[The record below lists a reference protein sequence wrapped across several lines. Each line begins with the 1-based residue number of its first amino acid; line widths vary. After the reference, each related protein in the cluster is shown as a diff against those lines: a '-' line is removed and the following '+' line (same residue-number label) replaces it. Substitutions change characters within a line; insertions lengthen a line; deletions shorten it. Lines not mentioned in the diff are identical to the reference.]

1 MGPLVAVTL
10 WPVAAAAQ
18 PAPGPPE
25 VHWTVRNVTRAEAWR
40 FFEPAP
46 GGGDPNYAFIAN
58 RLSAGA
64 DYRHR
69 RFDIGGTVQY
79 VQFGGLPS
87 TATGPGPLGAGA
99 LYYDHARQTDSH
111 QVYLRTLF
119 LRLKDVA
126 PGVSLQVGRFGYTS
140 GAESP
145 SGNATIEAVKRQ
157 RLDSRL
163 IGEFEWSLYQ
173 RTFDGARLDVG
184 RPAWHAT
191 ASWFRPTQ
199 GGFEEQ
205 AGRPLRRVGVAAAT
219 FTIRPSGSFPRTDWQ
234 GFIYRYQD
242 ERPVGARPD
251 NTLAP
256 ASAVDVGITTL
267 GTSLIG
273 AYPAGV
279 GQVDVFGWFAWQRG
293 DWYGERHEA
302 EAVAAEV
309 GYQRTS
315 IRWRPWLRAGW
326 FRSSGD
332 RDAGDGRHGTFFQML
347 PTARRY
353 SLSTTYNLMN
363 LSEVFGQALL
373 RPRSNLNV
381 RVDVHRLRLTSA
393 TDLWYAGSG
402 AAASSG
408 MSFGFAGRRSNGSTD
423 LGVMVEGAV
432 DWTISPRFSVNAYL
446 GRMTGGDVVGRTFAG
461 THLTFGYVETVVS
474 F

>member
-1 MGPLVAVTL
+1 
-10 WPVAAAAQ
+10 VAAAGQA
-18 PAPGPPE
+18 APGPPE
-25 VHWTVRNVTRAEAWR
+25 VRWTVRNVTRAEAWR
-40 FFEPAP
+40 FFEPTP
-46 GGGDPNYAFIAN
+46 RGGDPDYAFIAN

-64 DYRHR
+64 EYRHR
-69 RFDIGGTVQY
+69 RFDVGGTVQY
-79 VQFGGLPS
+79 VQFAGLP
-87 TATGPGPLGAGA
+87 TDAIGPGPLGTGA
-99 LYYDHARQTDSH
+99 LYYDHARRTDSR

-119 LRLKDVA
+119 LRVKDVA
-126 PGVSLQVGRFGYTS
+126 PGASLQVGRFGYTS

-173 RTFDGARLDVG
+173 RTFDGARLDVE

-191 ASWFRPTQ
+191 LSWLRPTQ

-205 AGRPLRRVGVAAAT
+205 AALPLRRVHVAAVT
-219 FTIRPSGSFPRTDWQ
+219 FSLRPSSAFPRTDWQ
-234 GFIYRYQD
+234 GFIYRYDD

-251 NTLAP
+251 NTLTS
-256 ASAVDVGITTL
+256 ASAVNVGITTI

-273 AYPAGV
+273 AYPAGTR
-279 GQVDVFGWFAWQRG
+279 QVDVFGWFAWQRG

-302 EAVAAEV
+302 GAAAAEL
-309 GYQRTS
+309 GHQWTS
-315 IRWRPWLRAGW
+315 VCWRPWLRAGW

-332 RDAGDGRHGTFFQML
+332 RDAADGRHGTFFQML

-373 RPRSNLNV
+373 RPRSNVNV
-381 RVDVHRLRLTSA
+381 RMDVHRLRLTRA

-402 AAASSG
+402 AAASTG
-408 MSFGFAGRRSNGSTD
+408 TSFGFAGRRSNGSTN

-432 DWTISPRFSVNAYL
+432 DWTVSPHFSVNGYL
-446 GRMTGGDVVGRTFAG
+446 GRMTGGDVVGRTFAD
-461 THLTFGYVETVVS
+461 TILTFGYIETVVS